1 MINYLKSAAHIF
13 VILKI
18 LLKILIVSGK
28 IVNEILLIAISSMLK
43 SLLFF
48 LLIMIT
54 VIGAGRVGS
63 AAAFDIL
70 RYKISDV
77 ILIDTDENRAKGE
90 ALDMMQAAPAI
101 EFDGTIRGTSDFR
114 EMQGSEL
121 VIVTAGIARKPNMTR
136 IDLMNINAKI
146 VRSVVREVAKYAP
159 KAILMMVTNPVD
171 VMTYISL
178 KETGFSRNQLFG
190 MGNIL
195 DTMRFRTYIAN
206 EMGVSRE
213 DARALVM
220 GEHGD
225 SMVPLVEY
233 ASVSGIPI
241 RSLLSEQQIEKI
253 VNQTVTSGAD
263 VIKLKGSTDI
273 APGTVIAV
281 TADAILTGRN
291 RVMSVS
297 TCLDGEYGQSCVSIG
312 VPVILGNRGVEK
324 IIELDLSEQT
334 RERFMNSITAV
345 KNAIAEL
352 KA

>member
-1 MINYLKSAAHIF
+1 
-13 VILKI
+13 
-18 LLKILIVSGK
+18 
-28 IVNEILLIAISSMLK
+28 
-43 SLLFF
+43 
-48 LLIMIT
+48 MIT

-70 RYKISDV
+70 RYRISDV
-77 ILIDTDENRAKGE
+77 VLIDTNEKQAKGE

-101 EFDGTIRGTSDFR
+101 EFDGTIRGTSDFSAMR
-114 EMQGSEL
+114 DSEL
-121 VIVTAGIARKPNMTR
+121 VIVTAGVARKHGMTR
-136 IDLMNINAKI
+136 IDLMNTNAQT

-159 KAILMMVTNPVD
+159 KSKLMLVTNPVD
-171 VMTYISL
+171 VMTYVSF
-178 KETGFSRNQLFG
+178 KETGFPRSRLFG

-195 DTMRFRTYIAN
+195 DTLRFRTYIASELN
-206 EMGVSRE
+206 VSRE
-213 DARALVM
+213 DTRALVI

-241 RSLLSEQQIEKI
+241 TSLLTDKQIEK
-253 VNQTVTSGAD
+253 VVHQTVTSGAD
-263 VIKLKGSTDI
+263 VIKLKGNTEY

-312 VPVILGNRGVEK
+312 VPVVLGKEGVEK
-324 IIELDLSEQT
+324 IIELDLSKET
-334 RERFMNSITAV
+334 RERFAKSVAAV
-345 KNAIAEL
+345 KEAIAAL
-352 KA
+352 KT